1 MSLRPFRARC
11 CSGTGNHTKTRTNE
25 RHQQNHEAVPSAPPG
40 LTTPSGS
47 SERLLAPSDRR
58 EKAKPLDAVARSPG
72 AYKILFSGI
81 PLFLLH
87 FLTRTLPHR
96 LRFNGQGI
104 KVTHV
109 HPRDLTLATSP
120 SSPHSVPPLFAFPL
134 SLFFLPLHVHSR
146 VHPRPRSRF
155 PLQYFPSTTSP
166 TQRLSSFFT
175 SRESP
180 NTLSV
185 VPKEQKSYANSNVSL
200 VFPHCTRQQTQD
212 ILTINTIALT
222 KGLAW
227 PLRHHAGPTC
237 LRNSRICLQ
246 ARWCLSPSVGLR
258 HLDHHCV
265 WQRGYCC

>member
-120 SSPHSVPPLFAFPL
+120 SRPHPRDLPLLSSFCTTSLCLSSLTLLSSSARSLSRPPSAALSFSASV
-134 SLFFLPLHVHSR
+134 LPLHHLS
-146 VHPRPRSRF
+146 HAAPIF
-155 PLQYFPSTTSP
+155 LLYFS
-166 TQRLSSFFT
+166 
-175 SRESP
+175 
-180 NTLSV
+180 
-185 VPKEQKSYANSNVSL
+185 
-200 VFPHCTRQQTQD
+200 
-212 ILTINTIALT
+212 
-222 KGLAW
+222 
-227 PLRHHAGPTC
+227 
-237 LRNSRICLQ
+237 
-246 ARWCLSPSVGLR
+246 
-258 HLDHHCV
+258 
-265 WQRGYCC
+265 